1 MNMKK
6 ETIRVRIKDT
16 DEIVE
21 VRKVGTN
28 TYLDETN
35 KEIYNSEDFDII
47 EDANTGGKMQFSVVP
62 PEEFFK
68 GLKEVIGTREK
79 QMKDEYAKMMLSY
92 EMSLTI
98 DVVKKRPF
106 MSPERVYKKV
116 SQIVKNTLK
125 MLD

>member
-1 MNMKK
+1 MAK
-6 ETIRVRIKDT
+6 ETIKVRIKDT
-16 DEIVE
+16 GEIVE

-35 KEIYNSEDFDII
+35 KEIYNSEDFDIV
-47 EDANTGGKMQFSVVP
+47 EDENGNRGMPFSVVP

-68 GLKEVIGTREK
+68 GLKEVIGTRER

-98 DVVKKRPF
+98 EVVKKRPF
-106 MSPERVYKKV
+106 MSPDRVYKRV
-116 SQIVKNTLK
+116 WQIVKNTLK
-125 MLD
+125 RLD